1 MRIKDSASFPHP
13 VLSKQTLDYGGLSL
27 TVELDIEE
35 SPDVGNLFLNGTLGI
50 DDTEILELV
59 RRGDANA
66 GIMVTCRD
74 TYYDHFHVTGT
85 EQFRLDLS
93 GGKLRGRTNIRAVVV
108 AATDRIGLAS
118 SFIDPEFPMDSR
130 FADAGDIIAS
140 SEEFAY
146 EVGLEKL
153 APLESIFRLKLL
165 PDVPEGEFQINLE
178 GESIDILA
186 SADLHGMLSIVR
198 DSRARDVLLSSL
210 YLPTLM
216 SVLEAM
222 KEDGQYEGKRW
233 HTVMAA
239 RCSAAGIDIANC
251 DLAQAAQ
258 RLLDR
263 PLRAIG
269 KVIEGVSA

>member
-13 VLSKQTLDYGGLSL
+13 VLSSRTLDYGALSL
-27 TVELDIEE
+27 TVELDVEE
-35 SPDVGNLFLNGTLGI
+35 NPGAGRLFVNGTLGV
-50 DDTEILELV
+50 DDTEVLELV

-66 GIMVTCRD
+66 GVMVTCRD
-74 TYYDHFHVTGT
+74 TYYDHLHVTGL

-108 AATDRIGLAS
+108 AVTDGIGLAS
-118 SFIDPEFPMDSR
+118 SFIDSEFPIESR
-130 FADAGDIIAS
+130 FANAGDIIAS

-146 EVGLEKL
+146 EVGMEKL

-165 PDVPEGEFQINLE
+165 PDIPDGEFQISLE

-186 SADLHGMLSIVR
+186 STDLHGMLSIVR
-198 DSRARDVLLSSL
+198 ENRARDVLLSSL

-216 SVLEAM
+216 SVLGAM
-222 KEDGQYEGKRW
+222 QEDGQYEGRRW

-239 RCSAAGIDIANC
+239 RCSAEGIDLETC

-258 RLLDR
+258 RLLDG
-263 PLRAIG
+263 PLRALG

>member
-13 VLSKQTLDYGGLSL
+13 VLSKQTLDYGALSL

-269 KVIEGVSA
+269 KIIEGVSA

>member
-13 VLSKQTLDYGGLSL
+13 VLSKQTLDYGALSL

>member
-13 VLSKQTLDYGGLSL
+13 VLSKQTLDYGALSL

-35 SPDVGNLFLNGTLGI
+35 CPDVGNLFLNGTLGI

-74 TYYDHFHVTGT
+74 TYYDHFHVTGM

-108 AATDRIGLAS
+108 AATNRIGLAS

-130 FADAGDIIAS
+130 FADSGDIIAS

-153 APLESIFRLKLL
+153 APLESIFRLKLI

-233 HTVMAA
+233 HTIMAA
-239 RCSAAGIDIANC
+239 RCSAEGIDIANC

>member
-13 VLSKQTLDYGGLSL
+13 VLSSQTLDYGTLSL
-27 TVELDIEE
+27 TVEMDVEE
-35 SPDVGNLFLNGTLGI
+35 NPDAGHLLLNGTLGI
-50 DDTEILELV
+50 DDTEVLELV
-59 RRGDANA
+59 RCGDANA

-74 TYYDHFHVTGT
+74 TYYDHFHVTGM

-108 AATDRIGLAS
+108 AVTDRIRLAS
-118 SFIDPEFPMDSR
+118 SFIDSEFPMESR

-153 APLESIFRLKLL
+153 APLESIFHLKLL
-165 PDVPEGEFQINLE
+165 PDVPDGEFQISLE

-186 SADLHGMLSIVR
+186 SADLHGMLSILR
-198 DSRARDVLLSSL
+198 DNRARDVLLSSL
-210 YLPTLM
+210 YLPTIM

-222 KEDGQYEGKRW
+222 QEYGQYDGRRW

-239 RCSAAGIDIANC
+239 RCSAEGIDLETC
-251 DLAQAAQ
+251 DLAQTAQ

-263 PLRAIG
+263 PLRALG
-269 KVIEGVSA
+269 KVIEGVNA

>member
-1 MRIKDSASFPHP
+1 MHIKDSASFPHP
-13 VLSKQTLDYGGLSL
+13 VLSRQTLDYGALSL

-35 SPDVGNLFLNGTLGI
+35 SPDVGHLFLNGTLGI

-198 DSRARDVLLSSL
+198 DNRARDVLLSSL

-239 RCSAAGIDIANC
+239 RCSAEGIVIANC

-269 KVIEGVSA
+269 KVIEGVTA

>member
-13 VLSKQTLDYGGLSL
+13 VLSSQTLDYGAHSL
-27 TVELDIEE
+27 TVELDVEE
-35 SPDVGNLFLNGTLGI
+35 NPDAGHLLLNGTLGI

-74 TYYDHFHVTGT
+74 TYYDQFHVTGM

-93 GGKLRGRTNIRAVVV
+93 GGKLRGRTNIRAVIV
-108 AATDRIGLAS
+108 AVTDRIGLAS

-130 FADAGDIIAS
+130 FADVGDIMAS

-153 APLESIFRLKLL
+153 APLESIFHLKLL
-165 PDVPEGEFQINLE
+165 PDIPEGEFQINLE

-186 SADLHGMLSIVR
+186 GTDLHAMLSILR

-216 SVLEAM
+216 SVLDAM
-222 KEDGQYEGKRW
+222 QEDGQHEGRRW
-233 HTVMAA
+233 HTVMSA
-239 RCSAAGIDIANC
+239 RCSAEGIDLATC

-258 RLLDR
+258 LLLDR
-263 PLRAIG
+263 PLRALG
-269 KVIEGVSA
+269 KVLEGVTA

>member
-13 VLSKQTLDYGGLSL
+13 VLSKQTLDYGALSL

-35 SPDVGNLFLNGTLGI
+35 CPDVGNLFLNGTLGI

-74 TYYDHFHVTGT
+74 TYYDHFHVTGM

-108 AATDRIGLAS
+108 AATNRIGLAS

-130 FADAGDIIAS
+130 FADSGDIIAS

-153 APLESIFRLKLL
+153 APLESIFRLKLI

-239 RCSAAGIDIANC
+239 RCSAEGIDIANC

>member
-13 VLSKQTLDYGGLSL
+13 VLSRQTLDYGALSL

-198 DSRARDVLLSSL
+198 DNRARDVLLSSL

-239 RCSAAGIDIANC
+239 RCSAEGIDIANC

>member
-13 VLSKQTLDYGGLSL
+13 VLSRQTLDYGALSL

-198 DSRARDVLLSSL
+198 DNRARDVLLSSL

-216 SVLEAM
+216 SVLQAM

-239 RCSAAGIDIANC
+239 RCSAEGIDIANC

>member
-13 VLSKQTLDYGGLSL
+13 VLSRQTLDYGALSL

-186 SADLHGMLSIVR
+186 SADLHGMLSVVR
-198 DSRARDVLLSSL
+198 DNRARDVLLPSL

-239 RCSAAGIDIANC
+239 RCSAEGIDIANC

>member
-13 VLSKQTLDYGGLSL
+13 VLSRQTLDYGALSL

-198 DSRARDVLLSSL
+198 DNRARDVLLSSL

-222 KEDGQYEGKRW
+222 KENGQYEGKRW

-239 RCSAAGIDIANC
+239 RCSAEGIDIANC